1 LQVYN
6 VKLAYRSGRECSRVY
21 LPEEDST
28 EFELEVASVNML
40 DSLSIAAARLEEMKA
55 SVKKEVTMQ
64 KLKEV
69 ILKGWS
75 ER

>member
-1 LQVYN
+1 M
-6 VKLAYRSGRECSRVY
+6 Y

-40 DSLSIAAARLEEMKA
+40 DSLSKCQA